1 MRFVTGTDP
10 ATSRNAAFPAT
21 VAIAIVAVC
30 AQASTIAQ
38 APPRPTLQSLA
49 PADLGTTPIG
59 TLMYRAPDGKIE
71 EFLFRRR

>member
-10 ATSRNAAFPAT
+10 ATSRNAAFPA
-21 VAIAIVAVC
+21 IVAGC

-49 PADLGTTPIG
+49 P
-59 TLMYRAPDGKIE
+59 DGKIV
-71 EFLFRRR
+71 EFLFSRR